1 MVNRTLQG
9 FYAAMLWL
17 TEFELAIAQATST
30 NFKYIGRL
38 KEDVR
43 YWQREQRLFELRSE
57 S

>member
-1 MVNRTLQG
+1 MTAILKF

-17 TEFELAIAQATST
+17 TEYELAIAEATSS

-57 S
+57 Q

>member
-1 MVNRTLQG
+1 MFNRILAG

-17 TEFELAIAQATST
+17 TEFELTIAQATSS

-43 YWQREQRLFELRSE
+43 YWQREQRLFELRSG

>member
-1 MVNRTLQG
+1 MNNILKF

-17 TEFELAIAQATST
+17 TEFELTIAQATST

-43 YWQREQRLFELRSE
+43 YWQREQRLFELRSG

>member
-1 MVNRTLQG
+1 MILRT

-17 TEFELAIAQATST
+17 TEFELAIAEATST

-43 YWQREQRLFELRSE
+43 HWHREQRLFELRRGS
-57 S
+57 